1 MSVIQIR
8 TPNQGIVKVRI
19 AGDTPT
25 EEESNAI
32 KAQFFSQEA
41 EPKRNKTFADLLE
54 STKKEDSN
62 FDYTTGAGGKLR
74 ALISFGETQEE
85 KEGILERLV
94 GKDGY
99 TKDESGR
106 LALTEKGQIAS
117 GLEPVGKNLVIEEK
131 GFTLR
136 DISDFA
142 GIAPEAIL
150 GTVGGVLGGTAGSIV
165 PFAGTAAGSAIGGG
179 AGAAAGQAIE
189 EGIESLLGLQ
199 KQTAGEVAKDVA
211 IEGAIGAGASLIGDA
226 VIGAGKKVF
235 GVVSKRGTPLEAL
248 DAEKLAQAER
258 LVRADALPSLEAVGA
273 SKPLAYTQKF
283 YEGAVKMQDRILANT
298 NYALTTKNKLLDD
311 YGGASLEETGEN
323 VLNITTKK
331 YNDLIKTQKVAEQSA
346 LKAIDD
352 SLDLI
357 ESSAVKEFDINDGTL
372 GRITDAFENFSDVSA
387 VNFKGIDDILNS
399 IKTPVTVGGEQVTK
413 TGKNIKVF
421 KTDRLTTQ
429 IDDLVEDAGA
439 LQSLKKETRDIV
451 TAIQSLGDRAS
462 FSQISRTRKSINDYL
477 FSPDVTPT
485 VRLELTSL
493 RNTLDDMLANAE
505 ISIPKGVKLTP
516 TQKNTLKAAANQRK
530 TAMDN
535 YREGLKR
542 FEALEKHGL
551 IRSIRAATTE
561 PEFTVD
567 KFFSRIVEPN
577 SPERLKAILKA
588 VDDPEALRSELSRKF
603 LDDAMLKTKGE
614 LGDVSKFNGTTFYN
628 SVQKLGT
635 TGKELFG
642 DKYGEVQRLAKALAY
657 NGVKNLDE
665 DVMQRIVAANPSGDI
680 IPTLQSLN
688 KANIEAAEAFKS
700 KTLRNLQKGELTP
713 DDAVLAMSKPSIS
726 NSEIK
731 KIKQFFGEG
740 SETFEKIRQ
749 NTMEEILSPID
760 DTVFDTVGTAKAL
773 QDNLKKYKNGVLKEL
788 LGEDGEAAL
797 KQLADDL
804 VVLGDV
810 TKEGAIAAAGL
821 SASPIKNFPKLLRM
835 KLTAKILADKDNL
848 LRYIEIQ
855 KKLKGSGAGST
866 QVAVGQLVSEIAG
879 KDASKQASKT
889 LSKAGNIFEK
899 VRVASRVKDQALP
912 RMFLEQVNQTNVQNN
927 QPIESSSLS
936 NIDVFNTPTRNIQA
950 PAQKTAPVQTQPLN
964 LIDRVRQSAI
974 RKRAAQNPAVA
985 TSLLGGL
992 GSASLLNR

>member
-1 MSVIQIR
+1 M
-8 TPNQGIVKVRI
+8 TPREELILLEGLENNSFNKVQELKALEALEENSDDVSDLMRSIKGSSSRNTKSFEEKVKERR
-19 AGDTPT
+19 GTD
-25 EEESNAI
+25 E
-32 KAQFFSQEA
+32 QFF
-41 EPKRNKTFADLLE
+41 
-54 STKKEDSN
+54 
-62 FDYTTGAGGKLR
+62 DYKTGAKGGLR
-74 ALISFGETQEE
+74 AKLSFMETLEE
-85 KEGILERLV
+85 KENFLRNRV
-94 GKDGY
+94 GEDGY
-99 TKDESGR
+99 TKDSKGR
-106 LALTEKGQIAS
+106 LALTEVGQAKEGMKSI
-117 GLEPVGKNLVIEEK
+117 GKNLIIDEE
-131 GFTLR
+131 GFSLR

-150 GTVGGVLGGTAGSIV
+150 GTIGGVLGGTAGSVV

-199 KQTAGEVAKDVA
+199 KQTVGEVAKDVA

-235 GVVSKRGTPLEAL
+235 GVVSRKGTPLQAL
-248 DAEKLAQAER
+248 DAEKLTQAER
-258 LVRADALPSLEAVGA
+258 LVKADALPSLEAVGA

-283 YEGAVKMQDRILANT
+283 YEGASKMEDRVLANT
-298 NYALTTKNKLLDD
+298 NYALKQKELLIAK
-311 YGGASLEETGEN
+311 YGGASLEETGES
-323 VLNITTKK
+323 VLNVATKK
-331 YNDLIKTQKVAEQSA
+331 YDDLIKNQKVAEQSA

-372 GRITDAFENFSDVSA
+372 GRITNAFENFSDVSA

-429 IDDLVEDAGA
+429 IDDLIEEAGA
-439 LQSLKKETRDIV
+439 LESLKQETRDIV
-451 TAIQSLGDRAS
+451 TAIKSLGDRAS

-477 FSPDVTPT
+477 FSPEVTPT
-485 VRLELTSL
+485 VRLELNSL

-505 ISIPKGVKLTP
+505 ISIPKGVILTSK
-516 TQKNTLKAAANQRK
+516 QKKALKAAANQRK

-551 IRSIRAATTE
+551 IRSIRAATKE

-588 VDDPEALRSELSRKF
+588 VDEPEALRSELSRKF

-614 LGDVSKFNGTTFYN
+614 LGDVNKFNGTTFYN

-642 DKYGEVQRLAKALAY
+642 NKYGEVQRLAKALAY

-665 DVMQRIVAANPSGDI
+665 DVMQRIIAANPSGDI

-688 KANIEAAEAFKS
+688 KANIEATEAFKS
-700 KTLRNLQKGELTP
+700 KILRDLQKGDLSA
-713 DDAVLAMSKPSIS
+713 DDAVLAMSKPTAT
-726 NSEIK
+726 NNEIK
-731 KIKQFFGEG
+731 QIKQFFGEG
-740 SETFEKIRQ
+740 SETLEKIKKR
-749 NTMEEILSPID
+749 TMEEILSPVD
-760 DTVFDTVGTAKAL
+760 DTVFDAVGTAKAL
-773 QDNLKKYKNGVLKEL
+773 QDNLNKYKNGVLKEL

-797 KQLADDL
+797 KQLASDL

-810 TKEGAIAAAGL
+810 SKEGAIAAAGL
-821 SASPIKNFPKLLRM
+821 SAAPIKNFPKLLRM
-835 KLTAKILADKDNL
+835 KLTAKFLADKDNL

-855 KKLKGSGAGST
+855 KNLNSSGAKST
-866 QVAVGQLVSEIAG
+866 QVATGQLITEIAG
-879 KDASKQASKT
+879 KDASDQASKT
-889 LSKAGNIFEK
+889 LSKAGNIFNK
-899 VRVASRVKDQALP
+899 VRTGLRVKDQALP
-912 RMFLEQVNQTNVQNN
+912 RMFLEQINQR
-927 QPIESSSLS
+927 PERSSSLS
-936 NIDVFNTPTRNIQA
+936 DVSVFNTPTRKHTGS
-950 PAQKTAPVQTQPLN
+950 KTT
-964 LIDRVRQSAI
+964 SCSS
-974 RKRAAQNPAVA
+974 QNK
-985 TSLLGGL
+985 TFKSY
-992 GSASLLNR
+992 